1 MRFQGRPY
9 IVAGLGWEHVTLL
22 DDSLAPVA
30 VLRGLLLCDPTF
42 EVLGHQ
48 VASSGTVEPL
58 AQLGLVD
65 EAELERVR
73 ELERHLLEVSAAE
86 LAGEMRADYDRALP
100 VGTRGWRPLVPITA
114 IWAGL
119 AAALLIGTIAGL
131 YPALRAAR
139 LAPTD
144 ALRAT

>member
-1 MRFQGRPY
+1 VRFQGRPY
-9 IVAGLGWEHVTLL
+9 TVAGLGWEHVTLL

-65 EAELERVR
+65 EAELERVQ
-73 ELERHLLEVSAAE
+73 ELERHLLEVSAPSLPARRG
-86 LAGEMRADYDRALP
+86 LTTTGHCRSGHAAG
-100 VGTRGWRPLVPITA
+100 G
-114 IWAGL
+114 
-119 AAALLIGTIAGL
+119 
-131 YPALRAAR
+131 R
-139 LAPTD
+139 LSPSPPSGQASPPPC
-144 ALRAT
+144 